1 MPATAVRSIIK
12 IDEEKCDGCG
22 LCVPACEEGA
32 IQIIDGKARL
42 VQDRYCDGL
51 GACLGDCPQGAI
63 TMVEREAED
72 FDEEA
77 ALDHVRN
84 LTDDSP
90 IAPCGCPSS
99 QAMSF
104 ADADEPPTCCPGA
117 ASAQPQL
124 RNWPVQ
130 LTLVPVGAP
139 WLDGADL
146 LISADCVPYAY
157 ADFHERMLAGHQ
169 VITACP
175 KLDDTDPYLVKLTD
189 IFRERDIN
197 SVTVVRMEVP
207 CCGGLPMVVGQ
218 AMEASGKNLPI
229 NTIVVGIEGDILS
242 QE

>member
-1 MPATAVRSIIK
+1 MPTKAVRSIIE
-12 IDEEKCDGCG
+12 IDEEKCNGCG

-42 VQDRYCDGL
+42 VQERYCDGL

-63 TMVEREAED
+63 TMVEREAEG

-77 ALDHVRN
+77 ALEHVRN

-104 ADADEPPTCCPGA
+104 TDAEEQSACCPGA
-117 ASAQPQL
+117 SASQPQL
-124 RNWPVQ
+124 RNWPLQ

-146 LISADCVPYAY
+146 LICADCVPFAY
-157 ADFHERMLAGHQ
+157 ADFHSDLLAGRQ
-169 VITACP
+169 AITACP
-175 KLDDTDPYLVKLTD
+175 KLDDVEPYIAKLTE
-189 IFRERDIN
+189 IFREHDIN
-197 SVTVVRMEVP
+197 SVTVARMEVP
-207 CCGGLPMVVGQ
+207 CCGGLPMLVEQ
-218 AMEASGKNLPI
+218 AMEASGRNLPI
-229 NTIVVGIEGDILS
+229 NTIVVGIEGDILD
-242 QE
+242 QG